1 MCRSGACEWRL
12 HHQTIFA
19 CAAVCKADQVE
30 SLLDRFSGRA
40 PAEVL
45 LADRYYQ
52 DLILHSPQLETTVML
67 VATRD
72 LPLASLQR
80 YEGSPAK
87 PPRDRALPISLL
99 RWKLHVRGLAVLPLA
114 GRLGHTDDCNAFS
127 GRRNASVAFRAC
139 VRTTDSF
146 TQCTSGLRPR

>member
-1 MCRSGACEWRL
+1 M
-12 HHQTIFA
+12 IFT
-19 CAAVCKADQVE
+19 CSAVCKADQVE

-80 YEGSPAK
+80 YKSHPCGTSLQLH
-87 PPRDRALPISLL
+87 ALYLSAAMLL
-99 RWKLHVRGLAVLPLA
+99 VGVLAVLPLA
-114 GRLGHTDDCNAFS
+114 GIPREHCSLQHGPWREPCSSCTPCLL
-127 GRRNASVAFRAC
+127 
-139 VRTTDSF
+139 TT
-146 TQCTSGLRPR
+146 TECLLQCTS